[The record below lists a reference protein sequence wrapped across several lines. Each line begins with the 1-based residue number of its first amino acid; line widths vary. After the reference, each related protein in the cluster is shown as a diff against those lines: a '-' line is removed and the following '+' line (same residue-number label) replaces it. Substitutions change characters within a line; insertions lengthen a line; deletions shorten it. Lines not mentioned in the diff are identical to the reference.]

1 MYEVLYVVPI
11 MRLRLQATKIYTNKS
26 ILARLIILSVYI
38 DDAPVH
44 NEVPVVTLVI
54 ISKYTG
60 LVDLS

>member
-11 MRLRLQATKIYTNKS
+11 MRLCLQATKIYTNKS
-26 ILARLIILSVYI
+26 ILARLTILSVYI

-44 NEVPVVTLVI
+44 NEVPVVTLLI

-60 LVDLS
+60 LVS